1 MLFIVYMEV
10 CYRFSHSLRFFACKM
25 ATFFYRQKHSRRRL
39 AALNFLSNISLDGSF
54 EDLKCAPSSK
64 ITLLSDP
71 LENDRNIKKVPIKAN
86 QASLSVNDN
95 QNSEIVCTV
104 TLQENICDNQVT
116 CSVMK
121 GSTLSSEEKTKIDN
135 ALVKMENSS
144 NAVRDRSPTCNSIFK
159 GQKGAALSNTNICNS
174 PIIAGTTS
182 LVPHSE
188 KASVDFV
195 EFPTPSYLFP
205 NSTRSRKISSNTSE
219 SSYSPTG
226 SGSKEKE
233 VRFLTSAYDWSN
245 QMTDQRLVLVTC
257 NCSPVVLFST
267 LPFSRISKLSRGEFR
282 SDSGRRRHPSSS
294 TRPVSSTDYPDLYH
308 LLGLTKPGDGQ
319 VVSYCQMLVPSGYA
333 GRELIT
339 PRRFHV
345 TEGSHFENDR
355 ASKVST
361 VLFRSH
367 DRPNHMRPSS
377 PLQMMENMKIDNE
390 ELGIQTSFS
399 NLGHFGY
406 HPSLLDDPEL
416 IAGKHSTRIALLTFS
431 SYMTSVIDYVKPS
444 DLKKELN
451 DKFREKFPHIHLTL
465 SKIRSLKREMR
476 KVAKQDSGTGT
487 DLLTVAQ
494 SYVFFEKLVLRG
506 LVHKGNRKLCA
517 GATLLLSAKMNDVKG
532 DSLKTLI
539 EEIQNNFRISRR
551 ELFASEFA
559 VLVALEFSLHSP
571 TWEIFSHYQRLLYD
585 S

>member
-1 MLFIVYMEV
+1 
-10 CYRFSHSLRFFACKM
+10 M

-39 AALNFLSNISLDGSF
+39 AALNFLSNISLDGSV
-54 EDLKCAPSSK
+54 EDSKFAPSSK
-64 ITLLSDP
+64 LTLQSDS
-71 LENDRNIKKVPIKAN
+71 LENEGNTKKVSKKSS
-86 QASLSVNDN
+86 QASLSFNDH
-95 QNSEIVCTV
+95 QKTELLCTV
-104 TLQENICDNQVT
+104 MVQGNVCNNQTTNADVKHSA
-116 CSVMK
+116 SVMK
-121 GSTLSSEEKTKIDN
+121 EEKTQMDEN
-135 ALVKMENSS
+135 ALIKMENS
-144 NAVRDRSPTCNSIFK
+144 AVSIRDRSPTGNSMFK
-159 GQKGAALSNTNICNS
+159 AQKGATSSNANICHAS
-174 PIIAGTTS
+174 SIPGTTS

-188 KASVDFV
+188 KASVDFF
-195 EFPTPSYLFP
+195 EFPTASYLFP

-226 SGSKEKE
+226 SGAKEKE

-308 LLGLTKPGDGQ
+308 LLGLAKPGDGQ
-319 VVSYCQMLVPSGYA
+319 VVSYCQMLVPSGNA

-339 PRRFHV
+339 PRRLHISEV
-345 TEGSHFENDR
+345 NHYENDR

-361 VLFRSH
+361 IFRSH
-367 DRPNHMRPSS
+367 DRPHHIRPSS
-377 PLQMMENMKIDNE
+377 PLQIVENMKIDNE
-390 ELGIQTSFS
+390 ELGPQTFS

-494 SYVFFEKLVLRG
+494 SYVFFEKLILRG

>member
-1 MLFIVYMEV
+1 
-10 CYRFSHSLRFFACKM
+10 M

-39 AALNFLSNISLDGSF
+39 AALNFLSNISLDGSV
-54 EDLKCAPSSK
+54 EDSKFAPSSK
-64 ITLLSDP
+64 LALQTDI
-71 LENDRNIKKVPIKAN
+71 LENEGNIKKVPKKSS
-86 QASLSVNDN
+86 QVSLSINDN
-95 QNSEIVCTV
+95 QKAELLCTV
-104 TLQENICDNQVT
+104 TEQGNVSNSQMTSADVKHCIL
-116 CSVMK
+116 MK
-121 GSTLSSEEKTKIDN
+121 EEKTQMDES
-135 ALVKMENSS
+135 ALIKMENLASS
-144 NAVRDRSPTCNSIFK
+144 IRDRSPTVNSMFK
-159 GQKGAALSNTNICNS
+159 GQKGAASSNANMYNFPSI
-174 PIIAGTTS
+174 PGTAS

-195 EFPTPSYLFP
+195 ELPTPSYLFP
-205 NSTRSRKISSNTSE
+205 NSTRSRKVSLATLQRVL
-219 SSYSPTG
+219 THQLDQ
-226 SGSKEKE
+226 
-233 VRFLTSAYDWSN
+233 VR
-245 QMTDQRLVLVTC
+245 R
-257 NCSPVVLFST
+257 
-267 LPFSRISKLSRGEFR
+267 RKKGEFR

-308 LLGLTKPGDGQ
+308 LLGLTKPGEGQ

-333 GRELIT
+333 SRELVT
-339 PRRFHV
+339 PRRLHV
-345 TEGSHFENDR
+345 SDGNYYENDR

-361 VLFRSH
+361 IFRSH
-367 DRPNHMRPSS
+367 ERPHHIRPSS
-377 PLQMMENMKIDNE
+377 PLQMVDNMKIDNE
-390 ELGIQTSFS
+390 ELGTQTLS
-399 NLGHFGY
+399 NLGHLGY

-539 EEIQNNFRISRR
+539 EEIQNNFRISKR

>member
-1 MLFIVYMEV
+1 MEV

-205 NSTRSRKISSNTSE
+205 NSTRSRK
-219 SSYSPTG
+219 
-226 SGSKEKE
+226 
-233 VRFLTSAYDWSN
+233 VFLATH
-245 QMTDQRLVLVTC
+245 QRVHTHQQDQVQR
-257 NCSPVVLFST
+257 
-267 LPFSRISKLSRGEFR
+267 RKKGEFR